1 MVVLGS
7 VGTLVIAL
15 RTRNDVVRVQFA
27 FTVVEVL
34 EEEDRP
40 LAISAS
46 RDDIPRASF
55 RCEHRGTYLSGNG
68 LVQAAKA
75 RVVVSVLSAK
85 TNTLSFE
92 PATYILWF
100 ASVQ

>member
-15 RTRNDVVRVQFA
+15 RTRNNVVRVQFA
-27 FTVVEVL
+27 FTAVEVL

-40 LAISAS
+40 LAIRAS
-46 RDDIPRASF
+46 HDDIPRASF
-55 RCEHRGTYLSGNG
+55 RREHRRTCLSGNR

-92 PATYILWF
+92 PASVILE
-100 ASVQ
+100 SVSVL